1 MTSVRA
7 IPTSRAYWELRAEQV
22 LNRVFS
28 PEAPIEVEV
37 CETPG
42 PAGAAPFAPPR
53 PQPRA
58 GSPGPR
64 QAPRPT
70 ARAGAVSRARQRM
83 SSAWSGSLQHQPA
96 LVIAAV
102 GLTVTTLAG
111 SALIGLSLW
120 SQGQQALRQ
129 ERNMLLVERLRAM
142 GPATL
147 PTTAAA
153 EVPAA
158 PTLDPVEAG
167 QAAAGDEL
175 PPPPVEPW
183 MEELATLP
191 ASSAPRANV
200 LKVPMSA
207 RVSKPAPAAATG
219 SGPSQPSPAPAADD
233 PSLPQLVGVVQV
245 PGQGGSAI
253 FQVGGSST
261 SAAIGDAIGSSGWR
275 LQSASGDAAVIER
288 NGQQRRISI
297 SSGS

>member
-1 MTSVRA
+1 MPAVTSVRA

-37 CETPG
+37 CETPNT
-42 PAGAAPFAPPR
+42 AGAAPFT
-53 PQPRA
+53 
-58 GSPGPR
+58 
-64 QAPRPT
+64 APRPKPRGPST
-70 ARAGAVSRARQRM
+70 VSRARQRM
-83 SSAWSGSLQHQPA
+83 SSAWNGSLQHQPT
-96 LVIAAV
+96 LVMAAV

-147 PTTAAA
+147 PASVGTPAEPALEPVDAALA
-153 EVPAA
+153 E
-158 PTLDPVEAG
+158 
-167 QAAAGDEL
+167 AGDEL

-191 ASSAPRANV
+191 SSSAPRADV
-200 LKVPMSA
+200 LKVPMSS
-207 RVSKPAPAAATG
+207 RVTRPAPAAATG
-219 SGPSQPSPAPAADD
+219 AGPSQPRPAPQADD

-245 PGQGGSAI
+245 PGQSGSAI

-261 SAAIGDAIGSSGWR
+261 SAAIGDSIGSSGWR

>member
-37 CETPG
+37 CETPSST
-42 PAGAAPFAPPR
+42 GAAPFT
-53 PQPRA
+53 
-58 GSPGPR
+58 
-64 QAPRPT
+64 APRPKT
-70 ARAGAVSRARQRM
+70 RGASTVSRARQRM
-83 SSAWSGSLQHQPA
+83 SSAWNGSLQHQPA

-142 GPATL
+142 GPAT
-147 PTTAAA
+147 
-153 EVPAA
+153 VPASA
-158 PTLDPVEAG
+158 GTPAQPALEPVD
-167 QAAAGDEL
+167 AAVAEAGDEL

-191 ASSAPRANV
+191 ASSAPRADV
-200 LKVPMSA
+200 LKVPMSS
-207 RVSKPAPAAATG
+207 RVTRPAPAAATG
-219 SGPSQPSPAPAADD
+219 AGPSQPRPAPQVDD

-245 PGQGGSAI
+245 PGQNGSAI